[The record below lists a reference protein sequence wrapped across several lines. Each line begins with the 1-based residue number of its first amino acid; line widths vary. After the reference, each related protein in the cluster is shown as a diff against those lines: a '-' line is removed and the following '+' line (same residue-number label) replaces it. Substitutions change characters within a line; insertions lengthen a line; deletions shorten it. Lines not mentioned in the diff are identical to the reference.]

1 LKSLEI
7 CDFRENNIDNM
18 ITHRLIS
25 AEMVMKM
32 TADDAI
38 SVALHGAVVVEL
50 AAARACEGAMKNRS
64 SPSQGS
70 SSAPASA
77 SSSREEEEEGK
88 EEEEAAATGKIR
100 KVRRKN
106 RKAPGEL

>member
-1 LKSLEI
+1 
-7 CDFRENNIDNM
+7 
-18 ITHRLIS
+18 
-25 AEMVMKM
+25 MKM

-88 EEEEAAATGKIR
+88 EEEAAATGKIR